1 MRVAVGMALAG
12 ITTGGRLVAA
22 VPGMG
27 GRPAGEWRLTMA
39 AGASMPRTL
48 QAGSDS
54 YGVTTS
60 GGRPHRLEA

>member
-54 YGVTTS
+54 
-60 GGRPHRLEA
+60 